1 MRAFGTEAFVKA
13 MAPEM
18 MVHPHVMLSGIGS
31 VTCTWLDMLAKIP
44 GESTRTRLVR
54 DETLVMLRLR
64 LQSFTREHAVSTLLV
79 MLHLLGGD
87 MWSCDEPTVRCHER
101 GIEQMIHLCGDL
113 EKTGRA
119 MIAQFTTA

>member
-13 MAPEM
+13 WAPEM

-87 MWSCDEPTVRCHER
+87 IWSCDEPTVRCHER

-113 EKTGRA
+113 ERTGRA